1 MITEKIIGDLKKY
14 TPVNEQEEKDVSA
27 MLGFLEGG
35 HSCFSR
41 ENIAGH
47 MTASA
52 WIVNKERTKTLFCYH
67 NLYDSWS
74 WIGGH
79 ADGETDLLKVALKEA
94 EEETGVKAVPV
105 NGEIFSVEILTVSGH
120 IKKGEYV
127 SSHLHYNITYLLEA
141 DENAPLKIAPDENS
155 ALKWLYFDEIKKA
168 STEKWMIERVY
179 EKLIK
184 KSEAR

>member
-1 MITEKIIGDLKKY
+1 MIEKLISDLKKY
-14 TPVNEQEEKDVSA
+14 TPVNEQEQKDVTA
-27 MLGFLEGG
+27 TLAFLEGG
-35 HSCFSR
+35 LSCFMR

-67 NLYDSWS
+67 NLYNSWS

-79 ADGETDLLKVALKEA
+79 ADGETDLLKVAIKEA
-94 EEETGVKAVPV
+94 EEETGVTATAV
-105 NGEIFSVEILTVSGH
+105 NQGILSVEILTVPGH

-127 SSHLHYNITYLLEA
+127 PSHLHYNVTYLLEA

-168 STEKWMIERVY
+168 STEKWMVERVY
-179 EKLIK
+179 EKLTE
-184 KSEAR
+184 KSKGK